1 MTLSDEFTI
10 ITNDVQATRPTVL
23 AGWNARIMLL
33 FLLPAFLGAATYYVS
48 PAGLDTNPGTLAQ
61 PFHTVARGVQAA
73 GAGDTIVL
81 RDGTYPPNAPYGGG
95 STTGWLLFIA
105 KSGAPGL
112 PITLK
117 AEHKQKAILDCGN
130 ISNEPQAGCMGY
142 FYMAPSPAYWVFQD
156 LVFTRTYGT
165 ALLLNSA
172 GAAHDIIVKG
182 CRFDT
187 IGRHADNS
195 VYGIAGVYASATQY
209 NLTFDGNTFYNIGR
223 TSSIYSMS
231 NDHGLYLH
239 SRNSTIINNVFY
251 GGIAGWGVQ
260 TASGFSGLIANNTFA
275 DTRTVKYGQIML
287 WDTNGAVVVRN
298 NIFYNPP
305 GGVSVDNYQFSAP
318 ICAVDHNL
326 VFGGTMGSV
335 QGCSFTNNIQ
345 SNPLFVDASSD
356 FHLQPGSGAIDA
368 GVPVL
373 GVATDYDGA
382 NRGQGSAFDIGAYE
396 FLPTV
401 ISLVAATNVT
411 STSAT
416 INWTTSRA
424 ADSDVHY
431 GLSGYTNA
439 TPENT
444 TMATRHTASLSNL
457 TGSTTYHYSVLSR
470 DSSGKQTTSGD
481 FSFKTAAPP
490 APPAPAPPAFTFSLS
505 GSKSAI
511 STAPGQTTAD
521 NVTVHLVTGLPQSVV
536 MSASG
541 LPAGVSAI
549 FFPPSCVATCT
560 TILILTASAGAPA
573 GTFALTVSGSS
584 GQATGSC
591 HYTLTIAAPV
601 HAAAAPW
608 ASFLAW
614 ANTLPIWA
622 RSIGLAGTSRM
633 KVSQPAEM

>member
-1 MTLSDEFTI
+1 MTFSDEFTT
-10 ITNDVQATRPTVL
+10 ITNDVRTTRPPVL
-23 AGWNARIMLL
+23 AGWNICILLL
-33 FLLPAFLGAATYYVS
+33 FLLPTFLGAATYYVS
-48 PAGLDTNPGTLAQ
+48 PSGLDTNPGTLAQ

-73 GAGDTIVL
+73 SAGDTIVL
-81 RDGTYPPNAPYGGG
+81 RDGIYPPNAPYGGG
-95 STTGWLLFIA
+95 SATGWLLFVG

-117 AEHKQKAILDCGN
+117 AEHKQQAILDCGN
-130 ISNEPQAGCMGY
+130 IANEPQTGCMGY
-142 FYMAPSPAYWVFQD
+142 FYMTPSPAYWVFQD
-156 LVFTRTYGT
+156 LVFTRAYQV
-165 ALLLNSA
+165 ALMLNSE

-195 VYGIAGVYASATQY
+195 VNGMAGVYANATQY

-223 TSSIYSMS
+223 TSSTYSMS

-239 SRNSTIINNVFY
+239 SKNSTVINNVFY
-251 GGIAGWGVQ
+251 GWIAGWGVQ
-260 TASGFSGLIANNTFA
+260 TAVGFSGLIANNTFA
-275 DTRTVKYGQIML
+275 DTRTEKAGQLML
-287 WDTNGAVVVRN
+287 WATDGAVVVRN

-305 GGVSVDNYQFSAP
+305 GGVGVDAYQFSAP

-326 VFGGTMGSV
+326 VFGGTMGTV
-335 QGCSFTNNIQ
+335 PGCSFTNNIQ
-345 SNPLFVDASSD
+345 ANPLFVAASGN

-382 NRGQGSAFDIGAYE
+382 NRGQGNRFDIGAYE
-396 FLPTV
+396 FPSTV
-401 ISLVAATNVT
+401 ISAVAAANVT

-416 INWTTSRA
+416 ITWTTSRA
-424 ADSDVHY
+424 ADSAVHY
-431 GLSGYTNA
+431 GLNGYTNA

-444 TMATRHTASLSNL
+444 TMVTRHTASLSNL
-457 TGSTTYHYSVLSR
+457 TGSTTYHYNVLSR

-481 FSFKTAAPP
+481 FSFTTAARPP
-490 APPAPAPPAFTFSLS
+490 AAAAAAAITFWLS
-505 GSKSAI
+505 GSI
-511 STAPGQTTAD
+511 SSISMAPGQTFAD
-521 NVTVHLVTGLPQSVV
+521 NVTVNRVTGPPQSVV

-541 LPAGVSAI
+541 LPPGITAT

-560 TILILTASAGAPA
+560 TVLILSASAGAPA
-573 GTFALTVSGSS
+573 GKFALTVKGSS
-584 GQATGSC
+584 GLATGSC
-591 HYTLTIAAPV
+591 GYALTIAAPV
-601 HAAAAPW
+601 HAAAAPK
-608 ASFLAW
+608 ASFWAW
-614 ANTLPIWA
+614 ANTLPVWT